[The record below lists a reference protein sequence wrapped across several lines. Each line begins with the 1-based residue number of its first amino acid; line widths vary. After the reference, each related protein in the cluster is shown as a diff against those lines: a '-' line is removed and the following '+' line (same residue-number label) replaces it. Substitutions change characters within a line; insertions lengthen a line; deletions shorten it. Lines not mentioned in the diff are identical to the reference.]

1 MGGIENALKAL
12 RGYPRLSIFNL
23 RDLPYSRPPPYHGL
37 KRKKR
42 GLGHRGASQYQT
54 YPPLGTQEGR
64 TPFYITVPREPY
76 NQDHF
81 SRHALPRLSLLDLQ
95 RMIDLSRLDPT
106 QPIDLTS
113 FCNTGLFRLD
123 VEHERHYGFHLT
135 EEGLDTFVTPVNIEV
150 QYASEEVIA
159 AIERVGGVITTRF
172 YDLLSVLAKS
182 DPYAF
187 FRMGVPIP
195 RGKKPPAN
203 AIEYYTNAAF
213 RGYLADPQ
221 EVASARIW
229 LAEKYGYKALPDPS
243 AGPLKDLALVRK
255 QPWQIFHGLE
265 PGWLVSLVDRVLI
278 KPKSSEHEAFYK
290 G

>member
-1 MGGIENALKAL
+1 MNHFKILMDFVAPSFDYPTPHFAPTDAAVLKAGDQQQQPTEVLVFSCGRFLEPDWKQAQEKMGGIENALKAL
-12 RGYPRLSIFNL
+12 RSYPRVSIFNL
-23 RDLPYSRPPPYHGL
+23 RDLPYSKPPPYHGL

-42 GLGHRGASQYQT
+42 GLGHRGASQYQA

-95 RMIDLSRLDPT
+95 RMIDLSRIDPT

-135 EEGLDTFVTPVNIEV
+135 EE
-150 QYASEEVIA
+150 
-159 AIERVGGVITTRF
+159 
-172 YDLLSVLAKS
+172 
-182 DPYAF
+182 
-187 FRMGVPIP
+187 
-195 RGKKPPAN
+195 N

-229 LAEKYGYKALPDPS
+229 LAEKYGYKAIPDPS

-265 PGWLVSLVDRVLI
+265 PGWLVSLTDRVVI
-278 KPKSSEHEAFYK
+278 KPKSPEHEEFYK